1 MGSGGLHDACCPSV
15 PMHVDCAA
23 IWKSVTIPT
32 PSDARDTDPWKMSRD
47 VAQSLCG
54 IYHRREPV
62 TTHLI
67 FPKKRKDVTRVSEQ
81 ESRILVAQL
90 LEARGV
96 YFSVETPTGE
106 TYRMRGQREL
116 SARTDVTAYGPGG
129 VDDRQLNIE
138 LKAGNPGIEIFRKD
152 LEKLLRERVQGL
164 WFHTLTNA
172 NGRTWSALEAKI
184 CAALDRAWG
193 GRFPF
198 TPFCLLCPP
207 ITGTEAV
214 RSQLH
219 CGLAPTNRLWF
230 RASCRTARTYFW

>member
-106 TYRMRGQREL
+106 TYRQRGQREL

-184 CAALDRAWG
+184 CAALDLLVELGEVASLSLH
-193 GRFPF
+193 FA
-198 TPFCLLCPP
+198 FCVLQ
-207 ITGTEAV
+207 
-214 RSQLH
+214 SQELK
-219 CGLAPTNRLWF
+219 
-230 RASCRTARTYFW
+230 